1 MKNMKN
7 IVIEWKHFDKEGKT
21 CTRCSAT
28 GTNLAAAIN
37 EIRSELDPNEIAI
50 GFRETKLPESRM
62 GESNEIWIDGVLLEK
77 LLPEAQAGMNEC
89 SSCGDLIGNNN
100 CCCRTISQK
109 ENTFEEIPVAL
120 IREAMMSRLNTK

>member
-1 MKNMKN
+1 MRN
-7 IVIEWKHFDKEGKT
+7 ISIEWKHFDKEGKT

-28 GTNLAAAIN
+28 GVNLSRAID
-37 EIRSELDPNEIAI
+37 EIRSEFDPDEVAI
-50 GFRETKLPESRM
+50 EFRETKLPENRM
-62 GESNEIWIDGVLLEK
+62 EESNEIWIDGVLLEK

-89 SSCGDLIGNNN
+89 LSCGDLIGNNN

-120 IREAMMSRLNTK
+120 IREAVMSRLNAK